1 MDVKMGKRIARK
13 EKKIISN
20 ARKKG
25 WKEGKNSK

>member
-1 MDVKMGKRIARK
+1 MDVKMGKGIARK

-25 WKEGKNSK
+25 WKEGKK